1 MLYNRVIPCLLLKGD
16 GLVKT
21 VHFAQPKYLGDPIN
35 VVRLFNDLQ
44 VDELIFLDIN
54 ATPEGRAPDF
64 DRLHDIASQCF
75 MPICYGGGVGS
86 IEHARRL
93 FQLGVEKVALT
104 TAAVENPAL
113 ITQLADC
120 FGRQSVIVGID
131 VRRNFLG
138 QARVWARCG
147 RKRTAYSPVEFA
159 REAERLGAG
168 EILLNSIDRDGAQK
182 GYDLELIKQVT
193 QSVNIP
199 VIVCGGAGSTHDLA
213 SAIGAGAS
221 AVAAGSLFVFR
232 GPHRAVL
239 INYPSPEEL
248 RNVRLGTMSDDASG
262 GPSSQPPGN
271 LSRTI

>member
-21 VHFAQPKYLGDPIN
+21 VGFAQPKYLGDPLN
-35 VVRLFNDLQ
+35 VVRLFNDLE

-54 ATPEGRAPDF
+54 ATPEGREPDF

-75 MPICYGGGVGS
+75 MPISYGGGVRS
-86 IEHARRL
+86 IDHARRL

-104 TAAVENPAL
+104 TAAAENPAL
-113 ITQLADC
+113 ITQMADC

-131 VRRNFLG
+131 VKRNFLG
-138 QARVWARCG
+138 KPRVWARCG
-147 RKRTAYSPVEFA
+147 KKRTAYSPIEFA

-168 EILLNSIDRDGAQK
+168 EILLSSIDRDGAQQ
-182 GYDLELIKQVT
+182 GYDLELIGQVA
-193 QSVNIP
+193 QGVNIP
-199 VIVCGGAGSTHDLA
+199 VIACGGAGSTNDLA
-213 SAIGAGAS
+213 AAIGAGAS

-239 INYPSPEEL
+239 ISYPSQEEL
-248 RNVRLGTMSDDASG
+248 RNVRRGGGSDGAPG
-262 GPSSQPPGN
+262 KPSA
-271 LSRTI
+271 